1 MTSPLWLLT
10 TTYVRPEE
18 EVDVLLEAH
27 VTHLERQRAAGRF
40 LAWGRLVPRTGG
52 FVLARAVDRAEVDAL
67 LAEDPFTSGGVA
79 TWTVLQLA
87 PTGGD
92 PALVA
97 LLRGEQ
103 PGA

>member
-1 MTSPLWLLT
+1 MLT

-18 EVDVLLEAH
+18 EVDALLAAH
-27 VTHLERQRAAGRF
+27 VDHLERQHAAGRF

-52 FVLARAVDRAEVDAL
+52 WVLARAADRAEVDAL
-67 LAEDPFTSGGVA
+67 LEQDPFTSGGVA
-79 TWTVLQLA
+79 TWTVVQLA